1 MAEMTVVNGAVFI
14 PEIWS
19 KVALI
24 ARDFNLHMAPRVLRK
39 DSDVKAMGDIVHI
52 PEVQLF
58 QARRVGSRGG
68 INPQAPTE
76 KEATLTVD
84 QWFESSVEI
93 TDRLKTQSMHD
104 LFRIYSERIGK
115 SLGVQVEQALLELAQ
130 IAANFTTCS
139 IAGADV
145 TDARIVEGIR
155 TIDADGAPLE
165 KRHGIFTTGQK
176 AKLLLIDK
184 FVRADAIPFVKGDS
198 PIVKG
203 VFGDIYGH
211 EILISR
217 LIALDVNDRDS
228 DASVNQFLNIL
239 WQEEAMILALQ
250 KNVEMETL
258 ARVKLSTPLVGQSLY
273 GVTVA
278 RETRNAHAS
287 VIPTA
292 NASG

>member
-1 MAEMTVVNGAVFI
+1 M
-14 PEIWS
+14 
-19 KVALI
+19 
-24 ARDFNLHMAPRVLRK
+24 
-39 DSDVKAMGDIVHI
+39 
-52 PEVQLF
+52 
-58 QARRVGSRGG
+58 
-68 INPQAPTE
+68 
-76 KEATLTVD
+76 
-84 QWFESSVEI
+84 
-93 TDRLKTQSMHD
+93 
-104 LFRIYSERIGK
+104 
-115 SLGVQVEQALLELAQ
+115 
-130 IAANFTTCS
+130 
-139 IAGADV
+139 
-145 TDARIVEGIR
+145 
-155 TIDADGAPLE
+155 
-165 KRHGIFTTGQK
+165 
-176 AKLLLIDK
+176 IDK
-184 FVRADAIPFVKGDS
+184 FVRADSIPFVKGES

-250 KNVEMETL
+250 KDVEMETL
-258 ARVKLSTPLVGQSLY
+258 ARVKLSTPIVGQSLY